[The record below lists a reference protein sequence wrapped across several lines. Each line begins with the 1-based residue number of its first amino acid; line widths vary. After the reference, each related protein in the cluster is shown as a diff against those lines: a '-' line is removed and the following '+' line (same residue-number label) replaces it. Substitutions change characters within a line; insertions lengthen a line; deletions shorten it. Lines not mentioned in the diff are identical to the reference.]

1 MLLPDKNLP
10 WPICWDAVQEIARSE
25 GCRLKAYRCPA
36 GVWTIGWG
44 ETDGVQPG
52 DTMSQSEADQRLL
65 QDLTIRSAKVLDLIT
80 DPPSENELGAMTS
93 LAYNIG
99 LRAFAKST
107 VLRQHNAGNP
117 LAAARAFGL
126 WNKSKGTVLPG
137 LTARRS
143 RESALYL
150 TDNDGRPMDMPQ
162 SIDQE
167 SNLGASPI
175 AQSGIGSIL
184 SGLAA
189 AAAGLSD
196 QIKQVAADLATN
208 PLYVVAAVGV
218 IAGGVVLYQ
227 RLKQRQEGW
236 A

>member
-36 GVWTIGWG
+36 GKLTIGWG

-52 DTMSQSEADQRLL
+52 DTISSAEADNRLL
-65 QDLTIRSAKVLDLIT
+65 RDLIVRTAKVQELLT
-80 DPPSENELGAMTS
+80 DPPLDNELGAMVS

-99 LRAFAKST
+99 LENFKKST

-126 WNKSKGTVLPG
+126 WNKAKGSVLPG
-137 LTARRS
+137 LTARRA

-150 TDNDGRPMDMPQ
+150 TPDDDRLADMPQ
-162 SIDQE
+162 TIDKE
-167 SNLGASPI
+167 SSLGNSPI
-175 AQSGIGSIL
+175 TQSGIGSIL

-208 PLYVVAAVGV
+208 PLYVVAAVAL
-218 IAGGVVLYQ
+218 IAGGVVVYQ
-227 RLKQRQEGW
+227 RLKQRREGW